1 MVALFIVSA
10 GEAAG
15 KTMICAGI
23 GRYLLGEGKQAGF
36 LKLSA
41 AGGDADAAF
50 MKQVLNLTEAVDFI
64 CPPASGPGQVAEACS
79 RVSQDKDVIIVEGA
93 SGSTPEDNYET
104 ASNLKAK
111 VIVVEADFDQPG
123 KSIDICQGF
132 GENLLGVV
140 LNKVPESRL
149 THVHEQASA
158 RFDKAGIKV
167 LGVLPEDR
175 VLAALTVG
183 ELAETVQGEMLNN
196 AEKSAELVENFMLGA
211 MVVDSGLEYFG
222 RKTGKA
228 AVLRSDRP
236 DMQLAALETPTRC
249 LVLSGS
255 ASPPAYSVLNK
266 AENKGIPVISTE
278 NDTNSIITSVEDA
291 LGKGRF
297 SQEKKLSGLAGI
309 LEQHLD
315 LPAVNKGLG
324 LSG

>member
-15 KTMICAGI
+15 KTTICAGI
-23 GRYLLGEGKQAGF
+23 GRYLLGEGKKVGF

-41 AGGDADAAF
+41 AGGDVDAAF

-64 CPPASGPGQVAEACS
+64 CPPASGSGQVVEACS
-79 RVSQDKDVIIVEGA
+79 RVSRDKDIIIVEAA
-93 SGSTPEDNYET
+93 SGATPEDNYET
-104 ASNLKAK
+104 ASKLKAK
-111 VIVVEADFDQPG
+111 VIIVENYSDQP
-123 KSIDICQGF
+123 KSIDVYKGF

-149 THVHEQASA
+149 ESVRENASA
-158 RFDKAGIKV
+158 KFGVAGINV

-175 VLAALTVG
+175 ALYALTIG
-183 ELAETVQGEMLNN
+183 ELAETVQGKIFNN
-196 AEKSAELVENFMLGA
+196 TEKSDELVENFMLGA

-255 ASPPAYSVLNK
+255 ASPPVYSVLNK

-278 NDTNSIITSVEDA
+278 NDASAIIAGVEDA
-291 LGKGRF
+291 LGKSRF
-297 SQEKKLSGLAGI
+297 GQEKKFSRLTEI
-309 LEQHLD
+309 LKQHLD
-315 LPAVNKGLG
+315 LPTVNKGLG
-324 LSG
+324 LV